1 VKRLLALLALAVA
14 GVVAAG
20 VFAITKSHD
29 TAPADVEAC
38 AVDQGAHLALGE
50 EGLELAREDIR
61 AGTLRVERRY
71 RLHDDRAVLLRGSGY
86 RVLVISAPEDA
97 SLEVPDLPFRVYR
110 QTSTFTKVLTERDPV
125 RGVLDGCVR
134 RAAA

>member
-1 VKRLLALLALAVA
+1 MRWLLALLALAVA

-29 TAPADVEAC
+29 TAPGDVEAC
-38 AVDQGAHLALGE
+38 AVDQGAHRALGE
-50 EGLELAREDIR
+50 EGLQVAREDIR
-61 AGTLRVERRY
+61 AGTLRVARRY
-71 RLHDDRAVLLRGSGY
+71 RLHEDRAVLLRGTGY

-97 SLEVPDLPFRVYR
+97 PLDAPDLAFRVYR
-110 QTSTFTKVLTERDPV
+110 QTSTFTTVLTERDPV
-125 RGVLDGCVR
+125 RGVLDVCVR